1 MLEASTRLKQGD
13 IKKPFWGLEVSETA
27 EILGSDTDKG
37 LEGKEVSSR
46 LGLFGPNSFGKA
58 KVPSVFS
65 IFIRQFQSPLII
77 ILIFASIAAI
87 ILREWADAS
96 IIILAVAV
104 NTFLGFYQERKAEQA
119 IADLSS
125 YIQERARVIRDGKEM
140 DVDASTLVPGDLIPI
155 FFGMRVPADARV
167 VSAQSLS
174 MDEAILTGEY

>member
-1 MLEASTRLKQGD
+1 MSDTLTRLKQSD

-27 EILGSDTDKG
+27 EILGSDTDRG
-37 LEGKEVSSR
+37 LEEKETLSR
-46 LGLFGPNSFGKA
+46 LGVFGSNSFGKA

-65 IFIRQFQSPLII
+65 IFIRQFQSPLIV
-77 ILIFASIAAI
+77 ILIFASITTI
-87 ILREWADAS
+87 VLREWTDAS

-104 NTFLGFYQERKAEQA
+104 NTFLGFFQERKAERA

-140 DVDASTLVPGDLIPI
+140 DVDASTLVPGDLIHI